1 MLVVDYNQKKSIRE
15 ALGNQLLELGKQN
28 QDIVVLDA
36 DLACSTQT
44 KIFAKEFPNRF
55 FDMGIAEQNLI
66 TTAVGLSLEGKIP
79 FAATFAV
86 FATGRTYD
94 QIRTSVCYQN
104 ANVKII
110 GTHGGVTVGEDGAT
124 HQSLEDVSLMR
135 GLPNMTVIVPA
146 DCNECRQAIEYA
158 AANKGPFYIRISRMN
173 LPDIYSM
180 DYKFDLHKAQL
191 LKEGADVTIVSNGD
205 ILVEAV
211 LASEM
216 LANEGISVELISLP
230 VVKPLD
236 KTTILNSAKKTG
248 FVVTIENHSIIG
260 GIGSAISELL
270 AEEYPT
276 KVLRIGM
283 PDVFGQSGSPKDLIK
298 FYGLDA
304 ESIKN
309 KVMKAI

>member
-1 MLVVDYNQKKSIRE
+1 
-15 ALGNQLLELGKQN
+15 
-28 QDIVVLDA
+28 
-36 DLACSTQT
+36 
-44 KIFAKEFPNRF
+44 
-55 FDMGIAEQNLI
+55 
-66 TTAVGLSLEGKIP
+66 
-79 FAATFAV
+79 
-86 FATGRTYD
+86 
-94 QIRTSVCYQN
+94 
-104 ANVKII
+104 
-110 GTHGGVTVGEDGAT
+110 
-124 HQSLEDVSLMR
+124 
-135 GLPNMTVIVPA
+135 
-146 DCNECRQAIEYA
+146 
-158 AANKGPFYIRISRMN
+158 
-173 LPDIYSM
+173 
-180 DYKFDLHKAQL
+180 
-191 LKEGADVTIVSNGD
+191 
-205 ILVEAV
+205 
-211 LASEM
+211 M